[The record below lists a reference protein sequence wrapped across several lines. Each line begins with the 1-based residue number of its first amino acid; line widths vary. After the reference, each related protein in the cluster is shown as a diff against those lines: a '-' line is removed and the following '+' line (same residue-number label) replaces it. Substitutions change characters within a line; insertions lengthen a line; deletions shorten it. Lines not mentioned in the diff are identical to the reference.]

1 MVLYYKRH
9 WEEAVYMTMSITMT
23 QEELD
28 KRLREAFE
36 DGYKLGFEEGA
47 EEGGIGMARYLEDNK
62 EQE

>member
-1 MVLYYKRH
+1 
-9 WEEAVYMTMSITMT
+9 MSITMT

-36 DGYKLGFEEGA
+36 DGYSLGFEEGSD
-47 EEGGIGMARYLEDNK
+47 ESGIGMAAYLDENK

>member
-1 MVLYYKRH
+1 
-9 WEEAVYMTMSITMT
+9 MTMSITMT

-47 EEGGIGMARYLEDNK
+47 EEGGIGMARYLDENK